1 MLDEI
6 IGAPSTSNCTLT
18 RCTMG
23 YTMVTK
29 IDGKEYRYTEWVDYG
44 TKAKFTPDWERNVG
58 TELYDHSI
66 DPGENANHAGEAQYA
81 AVQAMLSKTVAGG
94 ATDWWGLGSVGRRV
108 NGLDACGV
116 CVRLYAKGP
125 FNYRCTSATSQCTCC
140 TSAPPDAGAAQSGL
154 KKPAV
159 EHIVVALQQF
169 NERSGLRSGV
179 LVYPKCINLLKQRAH
194 QRHELALQ
202 GHAMHWPHDPKSHCG

>member
-1 MLDEI
+1 MSIRPGYANHRALHDGELARSNPARPSRNCRQRASFSQYPRGYQQPNGVVEQMLDEI

-58 TELYDHSI
+58 TELYDHPI

-81 AVQAMLSKTVAGG
+81 AVQAMLSKQLQAGPLTG
-94 ATDWWGLGSVGRRV
+94 GGWG
-108 NGLDACGV
+108 
-116 CVRLYAKGP
+116 P
-125 FNYRCTSATSQCTCC
+125 W
-140 TSAPPDAGAAQSGL
+140 AGA
-154 KKPAV
+154 
-159 EHIVVALQQF
+159 
-169 NERSGLRSGV
+169 
-179 LVYPKCINLLKQRAH
+179 
-194 QRHELALQ
+194 
-202 GHAMHWPHDPKSHCG
+202 